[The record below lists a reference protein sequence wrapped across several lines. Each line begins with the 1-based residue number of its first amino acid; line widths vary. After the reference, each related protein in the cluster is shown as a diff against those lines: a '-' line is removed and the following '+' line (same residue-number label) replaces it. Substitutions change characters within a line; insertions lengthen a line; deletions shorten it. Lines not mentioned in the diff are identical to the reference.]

1 MCAPCLWLCSVDL
14 VQCSGFEGA
23 PCSLNE
29 DLVSAVQVLAAAMQ
43 KWGVMPTLDFV
54 RGGRT
59 GALRLIC
66 DRVSEG
72 TRGRIAC
79 IRSQWDGQLGRG

>member
-1 MCAPCLWLCSVDL
+1 MCTPCLWLCSVDL

-29 DLVSAVQVLAAAMQ
+29 DLVSAVQVLAAAIQ

-59 GALRLIC
+59 GELLSP
-66 DRVSEG
+66 VTGYS
-72 TRGRIAC
+72 
-79 IRSQWDGQLGRG
+79 

>member
-1 MCAPCLWLCSVDL
+1 MSLAIFTPPLHIHARSRAHMCTPCLWLCSVDL

-29 DLVSAVQVLAAAMQ
+29 DLVSAVQVLAAAIQ

-59 GALRLIC
+59 GELLSP
-66 DRVSEG
+66 VTGYS
-72 TRGRIAC
+72 
-79 IRSQWDGQLGRG
+79 